1 MAFTPDGAV
10 EAVATQLETVAS
22 VGRVHRYRRSVK
34 RLEDV
39 ATLFRDDTTTGKL
52 FGAFVS
58 VAGLPVGD
66 PRETGSPT
74 GAGVIQTIDLRIEM
88 MRAVEDAEAS
98 EMTFRASVFAALQAL
113 NTSKRLYDYGTGTYA
128 VQGPASAPVLGY
140 IEFGGSVV
148 MHYTEITMSL
158 RGRTSP

>member
-10 EAVATQLETVAS
+10 EAVATQLETVAA

-39 ATLFRDDTTTGKL
+39 ATLFRDDASTGKL

-66 PRETGSPT
+66 PRETGSPL
-74 GAGVIQTIDLRIEM
+74 GAGVIQTVDLRVEM
-88 MRAVEDAEAS
+88 FRGVEDAEAS
-98 EMTFRASVFAALQAL
+98 EMTFRAAVFAALQAL
-113 NTSKRLYDYGTGTYA
+113 NTSKRVYTDA
-128 VQGPASAPVLGY
+128 SWQGPASAPVLGY

-148 MHYTEITMSL
+148 MHYTEITLSL
-158 RGRTSP
+158 RGRTHP

>member
-10 EAVATQLETVAS
+10 EAIAAKLETVAA
-22 VGRVHRYRRSVK
+22 VGHVHRYRRSVK

-39 ATLFRDDTTTGKL
+39 ATLFRDDASTGKL

-66 PRETGSPT
+66 PRETGSPL
-74 GAGVIQTIDLRIEM
+74 GAGVIQTVDLRVEM
-88 MRAVEDAEAS
+88 FRGVEDAEAS
-98 EMTFRASVFAALQAL
+98 EMTFRAAVFAALQAL
-113 NTSKRLYDYGTGTYA
+113 NTSKRVYTDA
-128 VQGPASAPVLGY
+128 SWQGPASAPVLGY

-148 MHYTEITMSL
+148 MHYTEITLSL
-158 RGRTSP
+158 RGRTHP

>member
-10 EAVATQLETVAS
+10 EAIATKLETVAS

-39 ATLFRDDTTTGKL
+39 ATLFRDDASTGKL

-66 PRETGSPT
+66 PRETGSPI
-74 GAGVIQTIDLRIEM
+74 GAGVIQTVDLRIEM
-88 MRAVEDAEAS
+88 VRGVEDAEAS
-98 EMTFRASVFAALQAL
+98 EMTFRAAVFAALKAL
-113 NTSKRLYDYGTGTYA
+113 NTSKRVYA
-128 VQGPASAPVLGY
+128 DASWQGPASAPVLGY

-148 MHYTEITMSL
+148 MHYTEISVSL

>member
-1 MAFTPDGAV
+1 MAFVLEDAV
-10 EAVATQLETVAS
+10 EAIATQLETVAA

-39 ATLFRDDTTTGKL
+39 ATLFRDDATTGKL
-52 FGAFVS
+52 FGAFLS

-66 PRETGSPT
+66 PRETGSPM
-74 GAGVIQTIDLRIEM
+74 GAGVIQTVDLRIEM
-88 MRAVEDAEAS
+88 FRGVEDAEAS
-98 EMTFRASVFAALQAL
+98 DLTFRAAVFAALQAL
-113 NTSKRLYDYGTGTYA
+113 NTSKRIYA
-128 VQGPASAPVLGY
+128 GASWQGPASAPVLGY

-148 MHYTEITMSL
+148 MHYAEITLSL